1 MRRIVSFIIW
11 IMIVAAVAHFLA
23 IQEGS
28 TQIDWL
34 GWRIAAPTSLL
45 IAVMLIVI
53 WAVLILDRLLS
64 FVANIPRRIS
74 GGFSSRRG
82 RLGQRAL
89 ALGMAAAAAGEG
101 RDAIKHARKS
111 VHYLGH
117 NVMTDLLMAQ
127 ASSLS
132 GNTKSAQRYFDA
144 LKSNTDTAYFGHIG
158 QMRLALEAKNEHMAL
173 AAGREALKLKPRSA
187 SIANAI
193 FVMEAKQGHWAEAE
207 AALRIASK
215 GHLPAS
221 HHAEAAI
228 LLERARLAE
237 SLSEKMKILNR
248 ALKVDGDFLP
258 AVLALADLYLEENKT
273 RKATALLERVFLST
287 PHPMLAEKLMKN
299 WSGPPAKKLARLIKL
314 AEKGGEQKE
323 GLFAAAS
330 IAFEQ
335 QLWGEAERLAKAI
348 SHEERDARVW
358 QLLADIA
365 DHQPASGSE
374 DGETSASILRQA
386 ALAPRPPGWTCQAC
400 HSRLED
406 YHAICPNCSSFAQMS
421 WR

>member
-23 IQEGS
+23 IQQGS

-34 GWRIAAPTSLL
+34 GWRITAPTSLL
-45 IAVMLIVI
+45 VAAMLVVI

-101 RDAIKHARKS
+101 REAIKHARKS

-132 GNTKSAQRYFDA
+132 GNSKSAQRYFDA
-144 LKSNTDTAYFGHIG
+144 LKANTDTAYFGHIG
-158 QMRLALEAKNEHMAL
+158 QMRLALEAGDEALAL

-215 GHLPAS
+215 GSMPVS
-221 HHAEAAI
+221 HQAEAAI
-228 LLERARLAE
+228 LLERARSAE
-237 SLSEKMKILNR
+237 TPSEKAKILSR
-248 ALKVDGDFLP
+248 ALKADAEFLP
-258 AVLALADLYLEENKT
+258 AVLAQADLYLEENKT
-273 RKATALLERVFLST
+273 RKATALLERAFLAT
-287 PHPMLAEKLMKN
+287 PHPMLAEKLMLY
-299 WSGPPAKKLARLIKL
+299 WSGPPGKKLARLITL
-314 AEKGGEQKE
+314 TEKGGEQKE
-323 GLFAAAS
+323 ALFAAAS

-348 SHEERDARVW
+348 SPHDRDARMW

-365 DHQPASGSE
+365 DHQPAPVDE

-406 YHAICPNCSSFAQMS
+406 YHAICPNCSAFGQMR
-421 WR
+421 WH

>member
-1 MRRIVSFIIW
+1 MRRIVSLIIW
-11 IMIVAAVAHFLA
+11 IMIIAAVAHFLA
-23 IQEGS
+23 VQRGS

-34 GWRIAAPTSLL
+34 GWRITAPTSLI
-45 IAVMLIVI
+45 IAGMLALI

-64 FVANIPRRIS
+64 FLANIPRRIS

-111 VHYLGH
+111 VHFLGH

-144 LKSNTDTAYFGHIG
+144 LKTNSDTAYFGHIG
-158 QMRLALEAKNEHMAL
+158 HMRLALEAKDEKTAL
-173 AAGREALKLKPRSA
+173 AAGREALKLKPRST

-193 FVMEAKQGHWAEAE
+193 FVMEAKQGNWAEAE
-207 AALRIASK
+207 SALRIASK
-215 GHLPAS
+215 GDLPAS
-221 HHAEAAI
+221 HQAEAAI
-228 LLERARLAE
+228 LLERARLANTV
-237 SLSEKMKILNR
+237 SEKTKILAR
-248 ALKVDGDFLP
+248 ALKADSNFLP
-258 AVLALADLYLEENKT
+258 AVLAQAELYLDENKT
-273 RKATALLERVFLST
+273 RKATALLERAFLTS
-287 PHPMLAEKLMKN
+287 PHPMLAEKLMSH

-323 GLFAAAS
+323 ALFAAAS
-330 IAFEQ
+330 MAFDQ
-335 QLWGEAERLAKAI
+335 QLWGEAERLARAI
-348 SHEERDARVW
+348 PTEVRDARIW

-365 DHQPASGSE
+365 DHHPVSDSVE
-374 DGETSASILRQA
+374 GETSVSILRQA
-386 ALAPRPPGWTCQAC
+386 ALAPRPPGWTCQAR
-400 HSRLED
+400 HSQMED
-406 YHAICPNCSSFAQMS
+406 YHAICPNCSAFAQMT

>member
-1 MRRIVSFIIW
+1 MRRIFSFIIG

-34 GWRIAAPTSLL
+34 GWRITAPTSLL
-45 IAVMLIVI
+45 IAAMLIVI
-53 WAVLILDRLLS
+53 WAVLIMDRLLS

-101 RDAIKHARKS
+101 KDAIKHARKS

-132 GNTKSAQRYFDA
+132 GNTKSAQRYFEA
-144 LKSNTDTAYFGHIG
+144 LKANTDTAYFGHIG
-158 QMRLALEAKNEHMAL
+158 QMRLALEAGDEDMAL

-207 AALRIASK
+207 AALNIASK
-215 GHLPAS
+215 GQMPTS
-221 HHAEAAI
+221 HQAEAAI
-228 LLERARLAE
+228 RLERARLAE
-237 SLSEKMKILNR
+237 TASEKIKWLNR
-248 ALKVDGDFLP
+248 ALKVKGDFLP
-258 AVLALADLYLEENKT
+258 AVLALADLYLEDNKT
-273 RKATALLERVFLST
+273 RKATALLERVFLTT
-287 PHPMLAEKLMKN
+287 PHPMLAEKLMSH
-299 WSGPPAKKLARLIKL
+299 WSGTPGKKLARLITL
-314 AEKGGEQKE
+314 TEKGGEQKE
-323 GLFAAAS
+323 ALFAAAS
-330 IAFEQ
+330 SAFDQ
-335 QLWGEAERLAKAI
+335 QLWGEAERLAKTIAAD
-348 SHEERDARVW
+348 ERDARVW

-365 DHQPASGSE
+365 DHQPAADSKDS
-374 DGETSASILRQA
+374 ETSASILRQA
-386 ALAPRPPGWTCQAC
+386 ALAPRAPGWTCQTC

-406 YHAICPNCSSFAQMS
+406 YQAICPNCSAFAQMR
-421 WR
+421 WH